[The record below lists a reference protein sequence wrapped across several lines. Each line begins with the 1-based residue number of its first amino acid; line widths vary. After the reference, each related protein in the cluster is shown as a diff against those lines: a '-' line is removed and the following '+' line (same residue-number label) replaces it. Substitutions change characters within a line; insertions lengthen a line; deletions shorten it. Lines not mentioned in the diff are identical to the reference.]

1 MATAIYINTD
11 LKDLT
16 ANAVASEKR
25 PTQIVRLPQIVE
37 GETVSANLYLVN
49 SAGSYDSRSGSGS
62 VAVAVSISSRGKA
75 ATSGTFTLTDGVDT
89 TAAINF
95 DASAQAVEDAL
106 NALNSNTGAFGSR
119 VIVTKLAA
127 GSYRIIF
134 NDAGSRADLTGTSIN
149 LAPESE
155 VTVGTS
161 VPGTIDAN
169 ITGFTITG
177 TNTIMDGTWTKDE
190 SLVFGKVAF
199 SNGNN
204 GAIRW
209 TGTLWNFIDSFEGER
224 YYFAPEQ
231 DTTYPWQV
239 TSWMV
244 DYGDGSPS
252 FGSFTGTPIVRAQQV
267 IEISQQPAIYT
278 DTTSTITNGF
288 SVSLSANNARV
299 QQLIASGGEAF
310 FEVKIDTDVICQ
322 VPITVLPAVA
332 APNSLPATSL
342 PEGASLSYVNA
353 QLALKANV
361 NAPNFTGLQEHSNNT
376 HAIAAGLS
384 AGDVYRHGDHLMIV
398 H

>member
-75 ATSGTFTLTDGVDT
+75 ATSGTFTLTAGSET

-134 NDAGSRADLTGTSIN
+134 NDAGARSDLTGTSIN

-161 VPGTIDAN
+161 V
-169 ITGFTITG
+169 TG
-177 TNTIMDGTWTKDE
+177 TA
-190 SLVFGKVAF
+190 S
-199 SNGNN
+199 
-204 GAIRW
+204 
-209 TGTLWNFIDSFEGER
+209 
-224 YYFAPEQ
+224 
-231 DTTYPWQV
+231 
-239 TSWMV
+239 
-244 DYGDGSPS
+244 
-252 FGSFTGTPIVRAQQV
+252 VRAQQV

-310 FEVKIDTDVICQ
+310 FEVKIDQDVICQ